1 MQANK
6 LKSYMALK
14 GETIKSLAATVGMA
28 SKTLSEKINGKSD
41 FTLNEAE
48 KLIQILGIDDPAD
61 VFFN

>member
-6 LKSYMALK
+6 LKSYMALR
-14 GETIKSLAATVGMA
+14 GETIKSLAATIGIA